1 MICYFSKTNYLY
13 MKEKIVAIV
22 LSISAC
28 IAIII
33 AGAAMCACGLKETGM
48 YVVYGGAFATLVIAI
63 VTVVFVITKTIEMNE
78 RYRELRRR

>member
-1 MICYFSKTNYLY
+1 

-33 AGAAMCACGLKETGM
+33 AGAAMCACGLKETGL